1 LSRYFVNTLN
11 GNDEPDDVGVDLD
24 GIKDV
29 RILAIRFLGELL
41 HDQALAGHPDLD
53 WQLNVTDGGRDSD
66 PVLVLKVSMYEPT
79 GK

>member
-1 LSRYFVNTLN
+1 MPRYFFNTLN

-29 RILAIRFLGELL
+29 RLLAIRFLGELL

-53 WQLNVTDGGRDSD
+53 WQLNVTDGVATTTRPGSESLA
-66 PVLVLKVSMYEPT
+66 V
-79 GK
+79 